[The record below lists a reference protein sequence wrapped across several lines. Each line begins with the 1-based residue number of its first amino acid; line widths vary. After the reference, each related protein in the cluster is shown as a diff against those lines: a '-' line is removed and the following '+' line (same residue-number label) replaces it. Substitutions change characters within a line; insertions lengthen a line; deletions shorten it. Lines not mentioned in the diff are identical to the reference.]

1 MSPNPNAH
9 GTSAAHAPDRHP
21 NAAVAVSPPDD
32 GDRIELTP
40 LETMRI
46 KLHGS
51 STDGRLEVIE
61 LVVRPGG
68 GPPLH
73 LHRGGDEIFYVLS
86 GTLWVRVGA
95 QTVEAAPGALVHVPR
110 GVSHAPFN
118 PTDGDAHAL
127 VIGSPA
133 GFVPYF
139 EELQTVITG
148 WPPTPEMLAA
158 AGPIMDRHGVEMT
171 GPPPLAA

>member
-1 MSPNPNAH
+1 MSPSPNAQE
-9 GTSAAHAPDRHP
+9 TPAAHAPDRHAD
-21 NAAVAVSPPDD
+21 AAVVVSPPDD

-40 LETMRI
+40 LETMRV

-51 STDGRLEVIE
+51 STDRRLEVIE

-86 GTLWVRVGA
+86 GTLLVRVGA

-110 GVSHAPFN
+110 GMSHAPFN
-118 PTDGDAHAL
+118 PTGRDAHAL

-139 EELQTVITG
+139 EELQAVITG